1 MDDLVKAACDRATVE
16 GMEAGWLARARWRWR
31 GAWLWP
37 TFVAAAA
44 FDGVLARVRPFAG
57 DRQSFYGGLL
67 VGLIA
72 NLLAVVLL
80 SRVLGAILRR
90 RRRDLPVAVA
100 RNYGG
105 TIAVVAI
112 SAGLLALGLGRHPG
126 VEARQAALRDAVVR
140 AEAYIGTH
148 APAEFRVNASF
159 TDTYVI
165 QPGAV
170 YRTCVPSR
178 FRPRYYCVIV
188 KPRLPLARSVV
199 PAGSEPN
206 QTMSLGT
213 D

>member
-1 MDDLVKAACDRATVE
+1 M
-16 GMEAGWLARARWRWR
+16 
-31 GAWLWP
+31 WP
-37 TFVAAAA
+37 AFVAAAV
-44 FDGVLARVRPFAG
+44 FDGVAARLWPFAG
-57 DRQSFYGGLL
+57 DSQSFYAGLL

-80 SRVLGAILRR
+80 SRSAGRLLRR
-90 RRRDLPVAVA
+90 VRRDMPIEVA
-100 RNYGG
+100 RNYAG
-105 TIAVVAI
+105 AALVVAI
-112 SAGLLALGLGRHPG
+112 SAALVALGLARRSSI
-126 VEARQAALRDAVVR
+126 EARQSALRDAIVR

-148 APAEFRVNASF
+148 APPEFRVNTRV

-165 QPGAV
+165 QAGSV

-178 FRPRYYCVIV
+178 YRQRYYCVIV
-188 KPRLPLARSVV
+188 KPRLPFAQSVV